1 MKTSGESVEV
11 SPSPRAGVSPVRC
24 LRRRLGL
31 AVMLLAAFASIPLFA
46 SDLNPLVIMIV
57 ESGGD
62 RYFEPAGRRIVIRSH
77 PMRLLIRIRNTADAA
92 VLIRASPE
100 KAYALELKDQAGTTF
115 MIQRKKDPGGAT
127 DDEIRVNLAQGADT
141 IIPMQISRDT
151 WEGFPVLKA
160 GTATTFTARII
171 YETADGRHVYSEP
184 YTLIFNI
191 AE

>member
-1 MKTSGESVEV
+1 
-11 SPSPRAGVSPVRC
+11 
-24 LRRRLGL
+24 
-31 AVMLLAAFASIPLFA
+31 MLLMTVASIPLLA
-46 SDLNPLVIMIV
+46 SDLNPLAITIV

-62 RYFEPAGRRIVIRSH
+62 RYFDPAGRRIVIRSH
-77 PMRLLIRIRNTADAA
+77 PMRLFIRIRNTADAA

-100 KAYALELKDQAGTTF
+100 KAYALELKDQTGTTF

-127 DDEIRVNLAQGADT
+127 DDDIRVNLAQGADT

-151 WEGFPVLKA
+151 WGGFPVVKV
-160 GTATTFTARII
+160 GTATAFTARIV